1 MATITS
7 KKANNWVDR
16 GEAPGPTLER
26 QLAHFFGRH
35 EDEHFSWLQ
44 DHANAVLGMVAG
56 DATEVHV
63 VGYLRSI
70 EQELGEPRRPAM
82 PMRILAVALWHI
94 AKAALV
100 RDLAERVLRGDIPP
114 NDPTSG
120 RLSHWL
126 AARLLTSEELAAFE
140 RESDGDDSDEPTA

>member
-16 GEAPGPTLER
+16 GEAPGPVIER
-26 QLAHFFGRH
+26 QLAHFFRRH
-35 EDEHFSWLQ
+35 ADEDFAWLR
-44 DHANAVLGMVAG
+44 DHANAILGMVAG

-63 VGYLRSI
+63 VGYLRSM
-70 EQELGEPRRPAM
+70 EQELGEPRRPAV
-82 PMRILAVALWHI
+82 PMRILAVSLWHI

-114 NDPTSG
+114 NDPTPG
-120 RLSHWL
+120 RLSSWI
-126 AARLLTSEELAAFE
+126 AARLLTAEELAAFE
-140 RESDGDDSDEPTA
+140 READRNEGE

>member
-26 QLAHFFGRH
+26 QLAHFFARH
-35 EDEHFSWLQ
+35 EDEDFRWLA
-44 DHANAVLGMVAG
+44 DHANAILGMVAG

-63 VGYLRSI
+63 VGYLRSM
-70 EQELGEPRRPAM
+70 EQELGEPRRPAG
-82 PMRILAVALWHI
+82 PMRILAVSLWHI

-114 NDPTSG
+114 NDPTPG
-120 RLSHWL
+120 RLSYWL
-126 AARLLTSEELAAFE
+126 AARLLSPKELARFE
-140 RESDGDDSDEPTA
+140 KEAEQDETE